1 MAMRRARF
9 LKVLPTRVLLAS
21 GHCRSLG
28 QSSIKLQPV
37 LMLLDTFVLS
47 ITPPAQFP
55 KRSDYSLES
64 VIMHMWP
71 HECSSASQS
80 G

>member
-21 GHCRSLG
+21 RYCRRLG
-28 QSSIKLQPV
+28 QSSIKLQQV
-37 LMLLDTFVLS
+37 LMLLDTFVLCIS
-47 ITPPAQFP
+47 PAQFP
-55 KRSDYSLES
+55 TRSDYSLES
-64 VIMHMWP
+64 VIMHMWA
-71 HECSSASQS
+71 HECGPASQS